1 MERLCNSPPASF
13 AAGANPVFYKDPGV
27 SYGKNFLM
35 GMDFDFL
42 MLETCILCLMN
53 QFFRNLDGMDVK
65 FLMGILIAY
74 AIDCF
79 LI

>member
-1 MERLCNSPPASF
+1 
-13 AAGANPVFYKDPGV
+13 
-27 SYGKNFLM
+27 M